1 MFKRRKKDKV
11 NTIALTHLAETLRK
25 EAPDLYRQ
33 LFEDSEIKEETKE
46 TTEKINKTLY
56 SLGFKEADI
65 EALKQE
71 ILRQKRGEF
80 SSTTMQTLKI
90 IVIFIILHTIF
101 QLVIISYFVVPK
113 LPLFFY

>member
-1 MFKRRKKDKV
+1 MFRRRKKNKV
-11 NTIALTHLAETLRK
+11 NTIALARLADTLKK

-33 LFEDSEIKEETKE
+33 LFEDSEIKEESKE

-56 SLGFKEADI
+56 SLGFNEADL
-65 EALKQE
+65 EALRQE